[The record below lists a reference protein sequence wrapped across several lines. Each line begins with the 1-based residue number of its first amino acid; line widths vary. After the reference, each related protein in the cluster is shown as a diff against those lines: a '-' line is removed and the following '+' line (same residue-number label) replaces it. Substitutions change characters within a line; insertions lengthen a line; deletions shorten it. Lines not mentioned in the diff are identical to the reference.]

1 MAERISCEDF
11 IEFCIPDGH
20 HSPPSPSPVSS
31 PQLGRGQGE
40 GGWALRSRVSLYA
53 SLGIEGDRVETNL
66 KGKIVFV
73 TEALRRFGTPTA
85 LAFAREGANLF
96 LATLSDHE
104 PLEPTA
110 RAVASLG
117 VKVVTGVCD
126 LSREA
131 QVEAAVQKCMAELG
145 RVDVVVNNVLFPMPA
160 QAFGAVPFEVWKR
173 KIEVELTGS
182 FFLFK
187 AVLPRMIEQQWGRII
202 NFTGLAA
209 VQGSDA
215 LTASTEQGMVGL
227 TRGIARE
234 YGKYNITANCIG
246 AGGIESEEAEGG
258 LSFAPGPRNPLNRW
272 GKPEEIAFLAV
283 SLASEGAGYVTGQ
296 CVLANGGK
304 YFL

>member
-1 MAERISCEDF
+1 VD
-11 IEFCIPDGH
+11 
-20 HSPPSPSPVSS
+20 
-31 PQLGRGQGE
+31 
-40 GGWALRSRVSLYA
+40 
-53 SLGIEGDRVETNL
+53 TKL
-66 KGKIVFV
+66 KGKTVFV
-73 TEALRRFGTPTA
+73 TEALRHFGTPMA
-85 LAFAREGANLF
+85 LAFAKEGANLL
-96 LATLSDHE
+96 LATLSDPE
-104 PLEPTA
+104 PLELAA

-117 VKVVTGVCD
+117 VKVVAEPCD

-131 QVEAAVQKCMAELG
+131 QVDAAVQKCLAELG
-145 RVDVVVNNVLFPMPA
+145 HVDVVINNVLFPVPG
-160 QAFGAVPFEVWKR
+160 QAFDAVPFELWRR

-209 VQGSDA
+209 FQGSDA
-215 LTASTEQGMVGL
+215 LAGSTELGMVGM

-246 AGGIESEEAEGG
+246 AGGIETEGAEGG
-258 LSFAPGPRNPLNRW
+258 LSFPPGPRDPLTRW
-272 GKPEEIAFLAV
+272 GTPEELAFLAV
-283 SLASEGAGYVTGQ
+283 SLASDQAGYVTGQ

>member
-1 MAERISCEDF
+1 M
-11 IEFCIPDGH
+11 
-20 HSPPSPSPVSS
+20 
-31 PQLGRGQGE
+31 
-40 GGWALRSRVSLYA
+40 
-53 SLGIEGDRVETNL
+53 ETNL
-66 KGKIVFV
+66 KGKTVFV
-73 TEALRRFGTPTA
+73 TDALRHFGTPTA

-104 PLEPTA
+104 QLAHTA

-117 VKVVTGVCD
+117 AKVVTGLCD
-126 LSREA
+126 LSSET
-131 QVEAAVQKCMAELG
+131 QVEATVQKCIAELDH
-145 RVDVVVNNVLFPMPA
+145 VDVVVNNVLFPVPA
-160 QAFGAVPFEVWKR
+160 HAFGAVPFEVWKR
-173 KIEVELTGS
+173 KMEVELTGS

-187 AVLPRMIEQQWGRII
+187 AILPHMMAQQWGRII

-209 VQGSDA
+209 LQGTDA
-215 LTASTEQGMVGL
+215 LTGSSELGMVGM

-258 LSFAPGPRNPLNRW
+258 LAFPPGSRDPIQRW

-283 SLASEGAGYVTGQ
+283 SLASENAAYVTGQ
-296 CVLANGGK
+296 CIMANGGK

>member
-1 MAERISCEDF
+1 
-11 IEFCIPDGH
+11 
-20 HSPPSPSPVSS
+20 
-31 PQLGRGQGE
+31 
-40 GGWALRSRVSLYA
+40 
-53 SLGIEGDRVETNL
+53 VETNL
-66 KGKIVFV
+66 KGKTVFV
-73 TEALRRFGTPTA
+73 TEALRHFGTPVA

-96 LATLSDHE
+96 LATLSDPEQLTH
-104 PLEPTA
+104 TA
-110 RAVASLG
+110 RAVSSLG
-117 VKVVTGVCD
+117 VKVVTEPCD
-126 LSREA
+126 FSREA
-131 QVEAAVQKCMAELG
+131 QVEAAVHKCMTELG
-145 RVDVVVNNVLFPMPA
+145 HVDVVVNNVLFPVPA
-160 QAFGAVPFEVWKR
+160 QDFGAVPFEVWKR

-187 AVLPRMIEQQWGRII
+187 AVLPQMMAQQWGRII

-209 VQGSDA
+209 FQGTDA
-215 LTASTEQGMVGL
+215 LAGSTERGMVGL

-258 LSFAPGPRNPLNRW
+258 FSYVPSPRDPINRW

-283 SLASEGAGYVTGQ
+283 SLASEEAGYVTGQ